1 MENTEQ
7 KSVGISAVL
16 LTLCAVVGTFLLYV
30 TDYLN
35 HNFELQSSIQELITE
50 ADIVS
55 SRSAALLYIIYAVIA
70 LVLLI
75 VGFIIYKII
84 CKLCGCKI
92 PDSKLLL
99 SVGIGYSVSFLTGS
113 FLLDLAPF
121 LAVLLIGNALEI
133 LLVICLCFSEL
144 QKKVIPFAL
153 MRAVLV
159 VLNLLA
165 FKFM

>member
-1 MENTEQ
+1 MESAKQ
-7 KSVGISAVL
+7 QSVGISAVL

-30 TDYLN
+30 TEYVKYN
-35 HNFELQSSIQELITE
+35 AELQSSIQELITE
-50 ADIVS
+50 VDIVT
-55 SRSAALLYIIYAVIA
+55 SRSAVFLYIIYAVIA
-70 LVLLI
+70 LVLFI
-75 VGFIIYKII
+75 VGFIIYKFI

-99 SVGIGYSVSFLTGS
+99 SVGIGYAASFLTGS
-113 FLLDLAPF
+113 FLLNLVPF
-121 LAVLLIGNALEI
+121 LTVLLIGNVLEM

-144 QKKVIPFAL
+144 QKKVIPFVL